1 MLKSEEE
8 LRSQMKITKQL
19 QNEIF
24 TLKNNRSENRT
35 AISFAKLE
43 SDKLAKQKHQM
54 FEKVK
59 NIDHSKP
66 ILNNVSRQTSPIK
79 PIIRESEHGSVFK
92 RNKSKKQRWGVM
104 Q

>member
-43 SDKLAKQKHQM
+43 SDKLAKQKH
-54 FEKVK
+54 
-59 NIDHSKP
+59 
-66 ILNNVSRQTSPIK
+66 
-79 PIIRESEHGSVFK
+79 
-92 RNKSKKQRWGVM
+92 
-104 Q
+104 